1 MERHVLEL
9 LARHRLLP
17 LLTVRGGEDL
27 EGIAVALMDE
37 GLPLIEVTLRTPLWL
52 QALRQLGAKG
62 LVVGAGTVRTR
73 QQAEE
78 AVGAG
83 ASFLVS
89 PAFNP
94 EVALFAKK
102 AGVVYLP
109 GVLTPAEVER
119 ALAAGITVLKLFPTE
134 TFQGPALLKAY
145 AEVFPEARFV
155 PTGGVREDALPNYA
169 PLPNLLACGGSWLL
183 EGGPMD
189 IRLRVRRART
199 LLNRPAHG

>member
-1 MERHVLEL
+1 MESHVLEL

-27 EGIAVALMDE
+27 EGIAAVLAEED
-37 GLPLIEVTLRTPLWL
+37 LPLIEVTLRTPLWR
-52 QALRQLGAKG
+52 QALAELRAKG
-62 LVVGAGTVRTR
+62 LTVGAGTVRTLK
-73 QQAEE
+73 QAEE

-94 EVALFAKK
+94 EVARYAAQ

-119 ALAAGITVLKLFPTE
+119 ALGAGITALKLFPAE
-134 TFQGPALLKAY
+134 IFQGPALLRAY
-145 AEVFPEARFV
+145 AELFPEARFV
-155 PTGGVREDALPNYA
+155 PTGGIREEALPRYA
-169 PLPNLLACGGSWLL
+169 PLPNVLACGGSWLL
-183 EGGPMD
+183 EGSPRE
-189 IRLRVRRART
+189 IRQRIQNARNLVNRRAR
-199 LLNRPAHG
+199 G